1 MIEFYKARVQY
12 FYSGMVNQI
21 DFANVEEEIKSAINN
36 QVSMKTEGKV
46 EEIFHHEHPMPDPPM
61 TFFAAN
67 FFQVSTIVS
76 LTVARNWK
84 APSYRN
90 GSVCKWPTPSQAIKD
105 RVFARRTL
113 SKSKKYRKQKLSSC
127 DSFNRNVFNT
137 NTTFELCAIW
147 CMVTPLNMAFLLCC
161 FTFSWNS
168 FRHTIDRSSSNLFSL
183 LCWILSMKTSS
194 KAHP

>member
-21 DFANVEEEIKSAINN
+21 DFANVEEEIKTAINN

-46 EEIFHHEHPMPDPPM
+46 EEIFHHEHPVPDPPM

-84 APSYRN
+84 APLYRK

-113 SKSKKYRKQKLSSC
+113 SKSKKYIANRSFLAVTVSTEMFLIPIPHLSYALYGAL
-127 DSFNRNVFNT
+127 R
-137 NTTFELCAIW
+137 
-147 CMVTPLNMAFLLCC
+147 P
-161 FTFSWNS
+161 
-168 FRHTIDRSSSNLFSL
+168 
-183 LCWILSMKTSS
+183 
-194 KAHP
+194 